1 MLAVVR
7 VVTISVPACSTTVE
21 ESNCLCELP
30 AARLLS
36 VRKCRRG
43 GDNRTIVDGESRVSL
58 GEEVKDP
65 LVGELGNEGVCPRFA
80 AAREGKPWL
89 EGVWMRLPLLC
100 LARHASKSLGH
111 VLTGAMRLR
120 LPATEPCF
128 AAKHFHTRPLPCVL
142 SVAFPARAARVSFD
156 ESG

>member
-30 AARLLS
+30 TARLLS

-65 LVGELGNEGVCPRFA
+65 LVGELGNEG
-80 AAREGKPWL
+80 
-89 EGVWMRLPLLC
+89 GVRGLLQQE
-100 LARHASKSLGH
+100 KGSLGSKGYGCACRSCAWPD
-111 VLTGAMRLR
+111 T
-120 LPATEPCF
+120 
-128 AAKHFHTRPLPCVL
+128 PLSL
-142 SVAFPARAARVSFD
+142 WSTS
-156 ESG
+156 